1 METQPYYTAT
11 WLADEKPVMQ
21 LRGRDVDGLYE
32 QVWAIRN
39 ASWFGA
45 GRPTKVRLASV
56 YRGDSWI
63 VDVLPLEVR

>member
-1 METQPYYTAT
+1 MEGNPYFTAT

-21 LRGRDVDGLYE
+21 LKGQDVDELYD
-32 QVWAIRN
+32 QVWAIRG

-56 YRGDSWI
+56 YQGDSWI